1 VPRFDLRAY
10 TTAELHAGIQS
21 LDWSASLYVRNLTD
35 AKGYLSAMAENVAT
49 GASAYGLQIIQ
60 PRTVGLS
67 VTYSL

>member
-1 VPRFDLRAY
+1 
-10 TTAELHAGIQS
+10 
-21 LDWSASLYVRNLTD
+21 VRNLTD

-67 VTYSL
+67 VTYSF